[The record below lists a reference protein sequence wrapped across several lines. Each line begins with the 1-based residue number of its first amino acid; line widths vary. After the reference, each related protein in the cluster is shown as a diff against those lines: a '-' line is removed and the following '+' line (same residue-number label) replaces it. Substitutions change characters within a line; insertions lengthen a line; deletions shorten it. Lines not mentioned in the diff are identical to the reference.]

1 MTPKLGKKGRFSKV
15 STVYSFLSSQ
25 YGPILDTPI
34 DQIITLYRQAGWWKS
49 PDAERDHVRRIIA
62 GSHCFLVALENDELV
77 GMGRVISDGESDA
90 YIQDVT
96 VKTTC
101 RKKGIGTQIV
111 KRLVGRIET
120 DGLKW
125 IGLIAERNTHEFYER
140 IGFKK
145 MPDSIPML
153 KES

>member
-15 STVYSFLSSQ
+15 SMVYSFLSSR

-49 PDAERDHVRRIIA
+49 PDADRDHVRRIIT
-62 GSHCFLVALENDELV
+62 GSHCFLVVLENDELV

-96 VKTTC
+96 VKTNC

-111 KRLVGRIET
+111 KRLVERIEA

>member
-15 STVYSFLSSQ
+15 STVYSFLSSRH
-25 YGPILDTPI
+25 GPILDTPI

-49 PDAERDHVRRIIA
+49 PDAERDHVRRIIT

-111 KRLVGRIET
+111 KRLVGRIEA

>member
-1 MTPKLGKKGRFSKV
+1 MTF
-15 STVYSFLSSQ
+15 YSFLSSRHD
-25 YGPILDTPI
+25 PIPDTRI
-34 DQIITLYRQAGWWKS
+34 DQIITLYRQAGWWKN
-49 PDAERDHVRRIIA
+49 PGADRDHVRRIIT
-62 GSHCFLVALENDELV
+62 GSHCFLVAMENDKLV
-77 GMGRVISDGESDA
+77 GMGRVISDGESDT

-111 KRLVGRIET
+111 KRLVEQIEA

>member
-1 MTPKLGKKGRFSKV
+1 M
-15 STVYSFLSSQ
+15 TVYSFLSSR
-25 YGPILDTPI
+25 YNPIPDASI

-49 PDAERDHVRRIIA
+49 PNAEREHVRRMIT
-62 GSHCFLVALENDELV
+62 GSHCFLIAMENDELV
-77 GMGRVISDGESDA
+77 GMGRIISDGESDA

-111 KRLVGRIET
+111 KHLVKRIEA

-125 IGLIAERNTHEFYER
+125 IGLIAERNTHAFYER

-145 MPDSIPML
+145 MPNSIPML

>member
-1 MTPKLGKKGRFSKV
+1 M
-15 STVYSFLSSQ
+15 TVYSFLSSQ
-25 YGPILDTPI
+25 YNPIPDALI
-34 DQIITLYRQAGWWKS
+34 DQIITLYRLAGWWKS
-49 PDAERDHVRRIIA
+49 PDADRDHVRRIIA
-62 GSHCFLVALENDELV
+62 GSHCFLIALENEELV
-77 GMGRVISDGESDA
+77 GMGRIISDGESDA

-96 VKTTC
+96 VKPTC

-111 KRLVGRIET
+111 KRLVDRIEA

-145 MPDSIPML
+145 MPNSIPML
-153 KES
+153 KENP